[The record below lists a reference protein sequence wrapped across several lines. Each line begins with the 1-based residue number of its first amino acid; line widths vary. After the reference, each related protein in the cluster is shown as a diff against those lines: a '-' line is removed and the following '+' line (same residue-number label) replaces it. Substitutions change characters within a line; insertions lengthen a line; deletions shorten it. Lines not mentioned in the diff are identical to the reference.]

1 MLLPAALLGG
11 PAGED
16 GGDAA
21 VRLLLDRLHH
31 KADRF
36 AHPGEQGDVPHRAV
50 RHAQR
55 PLLPGDDALTEAE
68 IDQQIVLL
76 GAEEGAGLEDGSG
89 SQRLPEAR
97 RAPAEGFVL
106 FGMNQ
111 PAFRRKSSHFFY
123 LLLFC
128 PPVWADVRGS
138 HAPSEPS
145 WWEQKPSSA
154 ASLGGRRP
162 RCKKVPRPRRWAKTS
177 SFQKEKQRKIL
188 RWCGYLCYNRICMQ
202 GSCKKEAVF
211 AWKRESR

>member
-1 MLLPAALLGG
+1 MGISDGTPQPISTKAPERLQMGDPGGDDLTGKQGGKVLLPAALLGG

-36 AHPGEQGDVPHRAV
+36 AHPGEQSDVPHRAV
-50 RHAQR
+50 RDAQR

-111 PAFRRKSSHFFY
+111 PAFRRESSHFFY

-128 PPVWADVRGS
+128 PPVWADVRGV
-138 HAPSEPS
+138 HLCAPPR
-145 WWEQKPSSA
+145 
-154 ASLGGRRP
+154 GGRCAPPP
-162 RCKKVPRPRRWAKTS
+162 RVALKVA
-177 SFQKEKQRKIL
+177 
-188 RWCGYLCYNRICMQ
+188 
-202 GSCKKEAVF
+202 A
-211 AWKRESR
+211 

>member
-1 MLLPAALLGG
+1 
-11 PAGED
+11 
-16 GGDAA
+16 
-21 VRLLLDRLHH
+21 DRL
-31 KADRF
+31 

-89 SQRLPEAR
+89 SQHLPEAR

-128 PPVWADVRGS
+128 PPVWTDVRGV
-138 HAPSEPS
+138 HLCAPPRGGHSAPPLLDFAGGLLS
-145 WWEQKPSSA
+145 SPQKDSPIELEGKLA
-154 ASLGGRRP
+154 ICTSLRARGCRGDFSP
-162 RCKKVPRPRRWAKTS
+162 A
-177 SFQKEKQRKIL
+177 
-188 RWCGYLCYNRICMQ
+188 
-202 GSCKKEAVF
+202 
-211 AWKRESR
+211 